1 MFNRNS
7 SICLNKYSFRIW
19 YLISLIVEQSRRD
32 DMESLAYIL
41 FYFAKGSLPWQ
52 GIKAKNLKEKYDK
65 IMEIKISTSINIMGK
80 DCPEE
85 FELFLNYVRELKFDE
100 KPDYSFLKELLRNV
114 AQKEKIFYDFYNYD
128 WVTLKNIN
136 DVVLILNFRKTKR
149 ILK

>member
-1 MFNRNS
+1 
-7 SICLNKYSFRIW
+7 
-19 YLISLIVEQSRRD
+19 
-32 DMESLAYIL
+32 MESLAYIL